1 MPASIHNTSE
11 ASKLFKEAPIPS
23 PSLSSSTVSCD
34 SIKTIEAWLENV
46 ERPEVTVIVK
56 DLSKAGPDLAQE
68 PEAKNT
74 RKRKHSSS
82 FSEETLSQSSI
93 PKRLQHLPQ
102 LITADGMAD
111 NTMEAGQLPVTPKS
125 SSVGIPSTPST
136 SKTRSKAGVDSSW
149 AAGSL
154 EMHGLKCDY
163 QALGRYPNFRQRIL
177 EIISSERHSEMKLK
191 SVERIEKISPVLEEE
206 NEATYMNN
214 LLPLI
219 IKKERIAGRK
229 NDGSTSH
236 SGEMSGDE
244 DIVEVLNPEP
254 GVVYRSRDWF
264 DDGVYAVTDHDFR
277 KDLLPHGYIDEQV
290 AQMLKKDDN
299 MLTPRPDRCYG
310 LLRNWIPVPNGIQL
324 SSEIRKYIEPCPN
337 LSHPFFLIEGK
348 SNKGDKFGM
357 LLQARRGGA
366 SLVNAMRQL
375 LTKIGEPLVT
385 GSGVDDRNFVF
396 SATMFPGL
404 IDIWVHWAELENG
417 QAIFHMNPIKS
428 FATKDSDQIRQARKI
443 LNNIMTWGLDLKARR
458 LNELHEKIYTWQ
470 RKETAKLVE
479 ELAEETRKKEAERQ
493 EKEKK
498 KEMEK
503 EKKQEKSESRK
514 RLRSG

>member
-1 MPASIHNTSE
+1 M
-11 ASKLFKEAPIPS
+11 
-23 PSLSSSTVSCD
+23 
-34 SIKTIEAWLENV
+34 
-46 ERPEVTVIVK
+46 
-56 DLSKAGPDLAQE
+56 
-68 PEAKNT
+68 
-74 RKRKHSSS
+74 
-82 FSEETLSQSSI
+82 
-93 PKRLQHLPQ
+93 
-102 LITADGMAD
+102 
-111 NTMEAGQLPVTPKS
+111 PVTPKS

-136 SKTRSKAGVDSSW
+136 SKARSKAGVDSSW

-163 QALGRYPNFRQRIL
+163 QALGRYPKFKQMIL
-177 EIISSERHSEMKLK
+177 DIVSSGRHSEMKLK
-191 SVERIEKISPVLEEE
+191 SVERIEKISPVLEEA

-219 IKKERIAGRK
+219 IKKERIAERK

-244 DIVEVLNPEP
+244 DIVEVLNPKP
-254 GVVYRSRDWF
+254 GMVYRSRDWF

-277 KDLLPHGYIDEQV
+277 KDLLPHGYVDEQV

-310 LLRNWIPVPNGIQL
+310 LLRNWIPVPNGMQL
-324 SSEIRKYIEPCPN
+324 SPEIRNLIEPCSS

-357 LLQARRGGA
+357 QLQARRGGA

-375 LTKIGEPLVT
+375 LTKIEEPLVT
-385 GSGVDDRNFVF
+385 ESGVDDRNFVF

-404 IDIWVHWAELENG
+404 IEIWVHWAELEDG
-417 QAIFHMNPIKS
+417 RAIFHMNSIKS
-428 FATKDSDQIRQARKI
+428 FATKDSDHLRQARKF
-443 LNNIMTWGLDLKARR
+443 LNNIMTWGLDLKVRR

-470 RKETAKLVE
+470 RKETVKVME
-479 ELAEETRKKEAERQ
+479 RLAEEARKKEDEKEEKEKA
-493 EKEKK
+493 KEKK
-498 KEMEK
+498 KEDLEN
-503 EKKQEKSESRK
+503 RK
-514 RLRSG
+514 RQRTG